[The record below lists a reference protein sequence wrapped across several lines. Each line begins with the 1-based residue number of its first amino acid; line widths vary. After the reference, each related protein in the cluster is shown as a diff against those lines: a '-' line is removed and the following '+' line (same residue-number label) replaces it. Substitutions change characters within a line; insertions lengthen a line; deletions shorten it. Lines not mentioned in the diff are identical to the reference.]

1 MMSPDS
7 PDSMAIRKVTDALL
21 HERIRRVVFLRTDRL
36 GETILNLP
44 AAASVKA
51 ALPTVSLTFVAHP
64 EVAPL
69 LQRLPWIDAVV
80 PYDEASGRSWW
91 GRALELRALLRAR
104 RCDVAIIS
112 NAKKELHL
120 AVWLAG
126 IPQRVGYDRKW
137 GRWLLTHR
145 LRDQRVGGARHEV
158 EWNLDLVRAL
168 GLPVNGPT
176 WRMPSFDEEWEDVRR
191 RLTAEGL
198 DVSRPWLIIHPWT
211 SNVRKQWP
219 PERYRALIAQ
229 IRSRMSHAVV
239 LVGGAEAQADAAS
252 VIPAG
257 VPMANLIGRLSLV
270 QLAACLKHARML
282 ISSDSGPVHLAA
294 AMGTP
299 TLVLFGTSD
308 VATGPRRWG
317 PWGEGHVVICKPTM
331 DAITVEDVVAAL
343 QRHLA

>member
-7 PDSMAIRKVTDALL
+7 PGFMTTSEVTDALL
-21 HERIRRVVFLRTDRL
+21 RERIRRVVFVRTDRL

-44 AAASVKA
+44 AAASIKA
-51 ALPTVSLTFVAHP
+51 ALPHAALTFVAHP

-80 PYDEASGRSWW
+80 PYDEASTRAWW
-91 GRALELRALLRAR
+91 SRALALRALLRAQ
-104 RCDVAIIS
+104 RCDAVIVS

-126 IPQRVGYDRKW
+126 IPRRVGYDRKW

-145 LRDQRVGGARHEV
+145 LRDQRAGGTRHEV

-168 GLPVNGPT
+168 GLPVNGPA
-176 WRMPSFDEEWEDVRR
+176 WRMPLFESEWDDVRR
-191 RLTAEGL
+191 RLAAQGL
-198 DVSRPWLIIHPWT
+198 DVSRPWLAVHPWT

-219 PERYRALIAQ
+219 PERYRALIEA
-229 IRSRMSHAVV
+229 IHAYLKHAVV
-239 LVGGAEAQADAAS
+239 LVGGAEAQPYAAS

-257 VPMANLIGRLSLV
+257 VPVANLIGHLSLV
-270 QLAACLKHARML
+270 QLAACLKQARLL

-294 AMGTP
+294 AMGTS

-308 VATGPRRWG
+308 VATSPRRWG
-317 PWGEGHVVICKPTM
+317 PWGDGHIVIWKPAM
-331 DAITVEDVVAAL
+331 DAITVEEVVAAL